1 MARLQGTR
9 LVVPAAVLLRAAASN
24 ANRSPLLPH
33 HGRVMNARGYA
44 ELITAGEMWLL
55 EALLRVRSIS
65 AQQDQRL
72 RDIEL
77 KIERAR
83 PC

>member
-1 MARLQGTR
+1 MVRPQATR

-24 ANRSPLLPH
+24 SNRSPMPPH
-33 HGRVMNARGYA
+33 HVRLIRARGFA
-44 ELITAGEMWLL
+44 ELITAGELWLL
-55 EALLRVRSIS
+55 EGLLRVRSIS
-65 AQQDQRL
+65 AQQDKRL

>member
-1 MARLQGTR
+1 MVRPQATR

-24 ANRSPLLPH
+24 SDRSPLLPH
-33 HGRVMNARGYA
+33 HARIMRARGYG
-44 ELITAGEMWLL
+44 ELITAGELWLL
-55 EALLRVRSIS
+55 DALLQVQSIS
-65 AQQDQRL
+65 PKQDQRL